1 MASGGFFG
9 ACGRCLLFGL
19 RLGLGRSVVV
29 PGVGLVAVAMVAGA
43 VTVAGVPSVAGGALL
58 PVCPLRLWWLLCSLC
73 GLCGGC
79 PSLPVWLFLVSLVGC
94 GSLLAVAVFLG
105 SCCGACLDCP
115 CGLCSSVLWVLGC
128 ALFPVP
134 FCHYLPVFPR
144 VFFHILPFIPV
155 KNALF
160 PSRLPRVRARVRA
173 FSPVKMPIFANFRAV
188 FSSRVR
194 VRVKVEPWVG
204 GGSTPAYF

>member
-1 MASGGFFG
+1 MSIWAVAFRGFWG
-9 ACGRCLLFGL
+9 LFWGLWAVLWVGL
-19 RLGLGRSVVV
+19 RLGLGRSVV
-29 PGVGLVAVAMVAGA
+29 A
-43 VTVAGVPSVAGGALL
+43 
-58 PVCPLRLWWLLCSLC
+58 PV
-73 GLCGGC
+73 
-79 PSLPVWLFLVSLVGC
+79 LPVWAVWGLSLSPCVAVPCVPCGLWFIACRGC
-94 GSLLAVAVFLG
+94 VPWLLLWCLSCLPLWAVFLC
-105 SCCGACLDCP
+105 SVGA
-115 CGLCSSVLWVLGC
+115 WVR
-128 ALFPVP
+128 PVP
-134 FCHYLPVFPR
+134 RAILPLFTSFPPC
-144 VFFHILPFIPV
+144 FFHILPFIPV